1 MQVLRCPSG
10 LSGHGETRHE
20 HGALR
25 QRLRGGWFAP
35 LMPDVPSHQAP
46 NLEPQDVRSMLRSP
60 STTSL
65 TENSDKKARPGRW
78 FARVATRLR
87 RRQRYTHTHTHTHT
101 HTVYCLTFKNCCC
114 RQKPVGNI
122 DDALKMSTCDEL
134 TANTGNADIALYD
147 FSLSSIFVKFHFLD
161 ILTQFCTP
169 TTQLTQGG
177 MQHRHR

>member
-1 MQVLRCPSG
+1 MWQCKRFDVDLVLCLLCIDQVHQISPPFCCQLLFLRRFRLCHPSRAVRRVCSLFTLGSLFDCDSFYQAFGGSLQVLHSPSG
-10 LSGHGETRHE
+10 LSGHGETRHD

-101 HTVYCLTFKNCCC
+101 HT
-114 RQKPVGNI
+114 Q
-122 DDALKMSTCDEL
+122 S
-134 TANTGNADIALYD
+134 IA
-147 FSLSSIFVKFHFLD
+147 
-161 ILTQFCTP
+161 
-169 TTQLTQGG
+169 
-177 MQHRHR
+177 